1 MQDTL
6 NQQVFN
12 ATGAALLPAK
22 TVVGKKDGS
31 SYLFRT
37 APVLDH
43 RHHYHRHFVVV
54 EEASQTKNVHTLG
67 IIPLPLVPKIVE
79 ISLCA

>member
-6 NQQVFN
+6 NQQVFS
-12 ATGAALLPAK
+12 ATGAALLPAT
-22 TVVGKKDGS
+22 TVVGKRDGS

-43 RHHYHRHFVVV
+43 RH
-54 EEASQTKNVHTLG
+54 QPKNVHTLG